1 MQTFLRFVIL
11 SAGVALAMPAAHAQ
25 QSAQEF
31 EEPDPEEPL
40 PVPEENLV
48 APPPVYDDVPLAA
61 ERERTRLDDLF
72 VDLKK
77 ARDRRY
83 AASVADSIWS
93 EWFRSGSATVDLM
106 MTWANEAFDEK
117 KYNVALD
124 FLDQVV
130 IRAPDFAEGWNRRA
144 TVHYSMDHFAKSM
157 TDIERTLELE
167 PRHFGALAGMATI
180 LERTGRKQAA
190 LKAWEKA
197 LSVYPAMQ
205 SAQDAVIRLS
215 DELAADPA

>member
-1 MQTFLRFVIL
+1 MQTFLRFLIL
-11 SAGVALAMPAAHAQ
+11 TAICAAAMPAAHAQ
-25 QSAQEF
+25 QQVQEF
-31 EEPDPEEPL
+31 EEPGLEEPL

-61 ERERTRLDDLF
+61 EPEQSRLDELF
-72 VDLKK
+72 GQLKK

-83 AASVADSIWS
+83 ASTVAESIWS
-93 EWFRSGSATVDLM
+93 EWYRSGSATVDLM
-106 MTWANEAFDEK
+106 MTWSNEAFEKK

-124 FLDQVV
+124 FLDQVI

-144 TVHYSMDHFAKSM
+144 TVHYAMNNFAKSM
-157 TDIERTLELE
+157 TDIERTLQLE

-180 LERTGRKQAA
+180 LERTGRKQTA
-190 LKAWEKA
+190 LKAWERA
-197 LSVYPAMQ
+197 LTVYPAMQ
-205 SAQDAVIRLS
+205 SAQEAVIRLS